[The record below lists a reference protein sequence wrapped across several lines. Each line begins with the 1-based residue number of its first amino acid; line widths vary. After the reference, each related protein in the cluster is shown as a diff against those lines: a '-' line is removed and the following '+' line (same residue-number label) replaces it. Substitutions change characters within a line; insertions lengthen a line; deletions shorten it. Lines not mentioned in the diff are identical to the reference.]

1 MGKLEFNTGTAVVTG
16 GGSGIGEG
24 FARYL
29 ATRGMHAVV
38 ADIAADRAETVAHSI
53 RDAGGS
59 AEARHLDVTDFA
71 SVDGLAE
78 AIYAERGSVE
88 LLINNAGIE
97 AGGRLWTES
106 PEKWR
111 TVMGVNLNGV
121 FYGVRAFVP
130 RMLNQG
136 SPAAVANMSSIG
148 AVTTP
153 IQQGTYV
160 TSKHAVLALTEVLYR
175 ELTDEGA
182 DIQVAVLMPNF
193 IRSRIFSD
201 ALQEPG
207 ATDDPNSAEFLERM
221 HQLIDEG
228 IDPVDAA
235 GQMIDQMIRGEF
247 WVTVGPRCDELIQAR
262 GEHLLN
268 RTSPI
273 ANLPSASGAVPVAR

>member
-1 MGKLEFNTGTAVVTG
+1 MGKLDFNSGTAVVTG

-24 FARYL
+24 FVRHL
-29 ATRGMHAVV
+29 AARGMHAVV
-38 ADIAADRAETVAHSI
+38 VDISAERAELVAESI
-53 RDAGGS
+53 RSGGGS
-59 AEARHLDVTDFA
+59 AESRQVDVTDFDA
-71 SVDGLAE
+71 VDALAH
-78 AIYAERGSVE
+78 AVFADRGSVE

-111 TVMGVNLNGV
+111 TVMDVNLNGV

-130 RMLNQG
+130 RMLTQG
-136 SPAAVANMSSIG
+136 GPAAIANMSSIG

-182 DIQVAVLMPNF
+182 DIQVAVLMPNTV
-193 IRSRIFSD
+193 RSRIFTD
-201 ALQEPG
+201 ALEVPD
-207 ATDDPNSAEFLERM
+207 ATDDPNSAEFLARM
-221 HQLIDEG
+221 QQLLDEG
-228 IDPVDAA
+228 LDPVDAA
-235 GQMIDQMIRGEF
+235 EQMVEQLVRGEF

-268 RTSPI
+268 QTSPI
-273 ANLPSASGAVPVAR
+273 ANLPTTTGDAPIAR